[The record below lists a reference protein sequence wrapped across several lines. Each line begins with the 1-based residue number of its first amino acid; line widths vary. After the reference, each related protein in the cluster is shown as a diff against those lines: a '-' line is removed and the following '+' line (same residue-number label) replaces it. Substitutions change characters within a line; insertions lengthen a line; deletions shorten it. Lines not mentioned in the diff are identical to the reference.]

1 MAPAFVLGG
10 PSLSMMLSYVVRPE
24 LMPCICAV
32 SKDFALAASNPTAW
46 ESSFVDT
53 RGLRPV
59 GQLARCHFE
68 FWSRSWV
75 VVFAE
80 WMTRAACFL
89 RHSDFAA
96 WWWRPPRPRLHVFPS
111 RIVLRITPSSLLWNG
126 YGDFSMIIGTPLRR
140 GPGFKI
146 GIPHG
151 GWPYPEEL
159 AICLSGTEDLCRI
172 AGCYNGGEPALPE
185 EDSPPVLLAA
195 LFAKGV
201 FAGFALN
208 GVRVDGCSSTSDAAV
223 ARLGPDTVLA
233 LSCCSGNVALVVD
246 HTCVQC
252 QVPEAAA
259 AALRAVSFPVV
270 LVHRRSSCDLIRVPV
285 PFF

>member
-1 MAPAFVLGG
+1 
-10 PSLSMMLSYVVRPE
+10 
-24 LMPCICAV
+24 
-32 SKDFALAASNPTAW
+32 
-46 ESSFVDT
+46 
-53 RGLRPV
+53 
-59 GQLARCHFE
+59 
-68 FWSRSWV
+68 
-75 VVFAE
+75 
-80 WMTRAACFL
+80 
-89 RHSDFAA
+89 
-96 WWWRPPRPRLHVFPS
+96 
-111 RIVLRITPSSLLWNG
+111 
-126 YGDFSMIIGTPLRR
+126 MIIGTPLRR
-140 GPGFKI
+140 GPGFKL

-151 GWPYPEEL
+151 GTYPEEL

-172 AGCYNGGEPALPE
+172 AGCYNGEPALPE

-201 FAGFALN
+201 FSGFALN
-208 GVRVDGCSSTSDAAV
+208 GVRVSSSTSDGSVAA
-223 ARLGPDTVLA
+223 LGPDTVLA

-246 HTCVQC
+246 HTCAHC